1 VFFENNPNILFNYC
15 DVLFEGTGGASFSNG
30 LSATIGVQVTTG
42 VATLH
47 SFNTASIVSGDAL
60 LFGMGFPLARAGQDQ
75 VVLPGQT
82 GVTLNGSSSSDP
94 DGAIVRHAWSQVSG
108 DPVDLIGSDGPVA
121 TFTAPAGS
129 GTLTFQL
136 EVEDDE
142 GQVGTDRVDVH
153 VNFPPLAEAGNS
165 IRVAT
170 GLVGTID
177 CSASSDDDGIVV
189 GYQWRQL
196 GGDPVVITGDGS
208 PVATFVAPANGPQFL
223 VFQCTVTDDLGFI
236 DSDVVVAD
244 IFFNAF
250 PLAHAGNDR
259 VVKPGTVALLD
270 SSKSADAD
278 GTIVT
283 YSWQSTMCMTFA
295 GPCQITLD
303 DASSPSPSFTAPD
316 ASGFAHFVLTV
327 TDDIG
332 ASATDSVTIHFAR
345 QPPRVVASVGS
356 ECVSPA
362 DQVTLS
368 AACVDPDGTV
378 TSLTWAQTGGAPVD
392 LIGADTATATFSAPA
407 TAEPLTFAA
416 TCTDDDG
423 QSESAS
429 VTVNISAAPI
439 AVAVCAPVG
448 VFEGQTVSCNA
459 FGSQNAVDFTWSSPT
474 DPGLII
480 PPGISTS
487 FIAPDVTG
495 FTIVDV
501 QLAASNECGATVTNT
516 VQVVVVSL
524 D

>member
-1 VFFENNPNILFNYC
+1 PNILFNYC

-30 LSATIGVQVTTG
+30 LSATIGVQVATG
-42 VATLH
+42 VATQH

-82 GVTLNGSSSSDP
+82 GITLNGTASSDP
-94 DGAIVRHAWSQVSG
+94 DGAITAYQWTQVAG
-108 DPVDLIGSDGPVA
+108 PPVDLLGSNGPIA
-121 TFTAPAGS
+121 TFTAPS
-129 GTLTFQL
+129 SSSTLTFQL
-136 EVEDDE
+136 AVTDDA
-142 GQVGTDRVDVH
+142 GQTATDSVDVH

-170 GLVGTID
+170 GLPGTID
-177 CSASSDDDGIVV
+177 CSGSTDDDGVVV

-196 GGDPVVITGDGS
+196 GGDAVVINNDGS
-208 PVATFVAPANGPQFL
+208 PVANFVAPARGPQFL
-223 VFQCTVTDDLGFI
+223 VFQCTATDDLGFT

-244 IFFNAF
+244 VFFNAF

-259 VVKPGTVALLD
+259 VVRPGSVTRLD
-270 SSKSADAD
+270 SSKSGDAD

-295 GPCQITLD
+295 GPCQISLD
-303 DASSPSPSFTAPD
+303 DAGSPSPSFTAPE
-316 ASGFAHFVLTV
+316 ASGFAHFILTV
-327 TDDIG
+327 TDNIG

-345 QPPRVVASVGS
+345 QPPRVVATVGS

-362 DQVTLS
+362 DTVTLS

-378 TSLTWAQTGGAPVD
+378 TSLTWRQTGGAPVT
-392 LIGADTATATFSAPA
+392 LNGADTATATFTVPA
-407 TAEPLTFAA
+407 TAAPLTFAA

-429 VTVNISAAPI
+429 VSIDVNAAPI

-448 VFEGQTVSCNA
+448 VFEGQTVTCNA
-459 FGSQNAVDFTWSSPT
+459 FGSQNSVDFTWSSPT

-480 PPGISTS
+480 PPGITTS
-487 FIAPDVTG
+487 FVAPDVQG
-495 FTIVDV
+495 FRIVDV
-501 QLAASNECGATVTNT
+501 QLAASNECGSTATDT
-516 VQVVVVSL
+516 VQVVVVGL
-524 D
+524 